1 MGGLTVRE
9 ARPDDAQALLDIYAY
24 YVENTAITFEYDV
37 PTVSEFRS
45 RIENTLKKYPYLVA
59 ERDGDTVGYAY
70 ADVFKG
76 RAAYDRSCE
85 LSVYVRHGLT
95 RGGVG
100 KALYTELEK
109 KLKAMGMLNL
119 YACIAYPEKEDEY
132 LTRNSAEYHEHLGFV
147 TVGRFHKC
155 GYKFRRWYDMIWME
169 KIIGE
174 HE

>member
-1 MGGLTVRE
+1 MGTLRIRE
-9 ARPDDAQALLDIYAY
+9 ATPSDAEKLLGIYSY

-45 RIENTLKKYPYLVA
+45 RIESTLKRYPYIVA
-59 ERDGDTVGYAY
+59 ERDGDIVGYAY
-70 ADVFKG
+70 AGVFKD

-85 LSVYVRHGLT
+85 LSVYVKNGLT
-95 RGGVG
+95 KGGVG
-100 KALYTELEK
+100 KALYAEIEK
-109 KLKAMGMLNL
+109 RLKATGILNL
-119 YACIAYPEKEDEY
+119 YACIGYPEEEDEY
-132 LTRNSAEYHEHLGFV
+132 LTRNSAEFHEHLDFK

-169 KIIGE
+169 KLIGE